1 MKGVSFFIEREV
13 GLTMSKTKIFI
24 DAGHNNN
31 GFNTGAVGNGL
42 KEQDITFEVSK
53 LLGDILKNDFE
64 IKLSRGAKETNL
76 GTNNATA
83 INARWKMAN
92 EWCADYF
99 ISIHCN
105 AFNGQATGA
114 ETLYFREDSKEF
126 ARIIQCLY
134 STDIGLRDR
143 GIKYRDNIAVLRN
156 TTMPSI
162 LIELAFIDNESD
174 AEVLRMNKSKI
185 AQILAN
191 AIFKFLGV
199 SPQATSQSPQEVTEQ
214 TKDTQESKETRYQ
227 TLEEVPDWGR
237 PTIEK
242 LIALEMLQGNESGL
256 NISEDMLR
264 IFVIHD
270 RAGMYGEIE
279 SQNYIEVPTRFT
291 ASEIEL
297 LEKIVH
303 AEARGEDEKGQI
315 LVANVILNRLESP
328 YYPDTVEEVIF
339 QPNQFEP
346 VKNGMIEI
354 AQPQEITKNAVKQA
368 ISGQNYSQGALFFRS
383 IKGLEGS
390 WHDMKLEKLFS
401 HGGHT
406 FFR

>member
-1 MKGVSFFIEREV
+1 
-13 GLTMSKTKIFI
+13 MSKTRIFL
-24 DAGHNNN
+24 DAGHNNS

-42 KEQDITFEVSK
+42 REQDITFEVSK

-64 IKLSRGAKETNL
+64 IKLSRPIKETNL

-83 INARWKMAN
+83 INSRWQMAN
-92 EWCADYF
+92 EWNADYF

-114 ETLYFREDSKEF
+114 ETLYFREDSKEL

-174 AEVLRMNKSKI
+174 AEVLRMNKAKI
-185 AQILAN
+185 VQILAN

-199 SPQATSQSPQEVTEQ
+199 SPQAESQSPQVELADQAKDIQEAKEV
-214 TKDTQESKETRYQ
+214 RYQ
-227 TLEEVPDWGR
+227 TLEELPDWGR

-242 LIALEMLQGNESGL
+242 LIALEMLQGNETGL
-256 NISEDMLR
+256 DISKDMLR
-264 IFVIHD
+264 VFVVHD

-279 SQNYIEVPTRFT
+279 SQGYIEAPTRFT
-291 ASEIEL
+291 VSEIEL

-346 VKNGMIEI
+346 TRNGMIEI
-354 AQPQEITKNAVKQA
+354 AQPQEITKNAVRQV
-368 ISGQNYSQGALFFRS
+368 ISGQDYSQGALFFRS
-383 IKGLEGS
+383 VEGLAGS
-390 WHDMKLEKLFS
+390 WRATRSYIKS
-401 HGGHT
+401 VGVA
-406 FFR
+406 

>member
-1 MKGVSFFIEREV
+1 
-13 GLTMSKTKIFI
+13 MSKVKIFL
-24 DAGHNNN
+24 DAGHNNS

-42 KEQDITFEVSK
+42 TEQDITFEVSK
-53 LLGDILKNDFE
+53 LLGNILKNDFE
-64 IKLSRGAKETNL
+64 IKLSRPTKETKL
-76 GTNNATA
+76 GINNATA
-83 INARWKMAN
+83 INARWQMAN
-92 EWCADYF
+92 EWNANYF

-105 AFNGQATGA
+105 AFNGQASGA

-174 AEVLRMNKSKI
+174 AEVLRMNKGKI
-185 AQILAN
+185 AQVLAN

-199 SPQATSQSPQEVTEQ
+199 SPQATSKSSQAEVTEQ
-214 TKDTQESKETRYQ
+214 TKDEQEAKKTRYQ
-227 TLEEVPDWGR
+227 TLEEIPDWGR

-242 LIALEMLQGNESGL
+242 LIALEMLQGNEVGL

-279 SQNYIEVPTRFT
+279 SQNYIEAPTRFT

-328 YYPDTVEEVIF
+328 DYPDTIEEVIF

-346 VKNGMIEI
+346 TKNGMLEI

-368 ISGQNYSQGALFFRS
+368 IAGQNFSQGALFFRS
-383 IKGLEGS
+383 VKGLAGS
-390 WHDMKLEKLFS
+390 WRATRSYIKS
-401 HGGHT
+401 VGVA
-406 FFR
+406 

>member
-1 MKGVSFFIEREV
+1 
-13 GLTMSKTKIFI
+13 MSKIKIFL
-24 DAGHNNN
+24 DAGHNNS

-42 KEQDITFEVSK
+42 REQDITFEVLK
-53 LLGDILKNDFE
+53 LLGDMLKNDFE
-64 IKLSRGAKETNL
+64 IKLSRPTKETNL
-76 GTNNATA
+76 GINNATA
-83 INARWKMAN
+83 INARWQMAN
-92 EWCADYF
+92 EWNADYF

-105 AFNGQATGA
+105 AFNGHASGA
-114 ETLYFREDSKEF
+114 ETLYFRKDSVEF
-126 ARIIQCLY
+126 ARVIQDNYIEEIRLV
-134 STDIGLRDR
+134 DRD
-143 GIKYRDNIAVLRN
+143 IKYRDNIAVLRN
-156 TTMPSI
+156 TNMPSI

-174 AEVLRMNKSKI
+174 AEVLRMNKVKI
-185 AQILAN
+185 AKVLAN

-199 SPQATSQSPQEVTEQ
+199 SPQVSSQSTQAAEVTEQ
-214 TKDTQESKETRYQ
+214 TKDIQEAREMRYQ

-242 LIALEMLQGNESGL
+242 LIALEMLQGNETGL

-270 RAGMYGEIE
+270 RAGMYGEME
-279 SQNYIEVPTRFT
+279 SQSYIEVPTRFT

-303 AEARGEDEKGQI
+303 AEAQGKDEKGQI

-346 VKNGMIEI
+346 TRNGMLEI
-354 AQPQEITKNAVKQA
+354 AQPQEITRNAVNKA
-368 ISGQNYSQGALFFRS
+368 LSGEDHSQGALFFRS
-383 IKGLEGS
+383 VEGLAGS
-390 WHDMKLEKLFS
+390 WHDTNAKLTKLFI
-401 HGGHT
+401 HGGHV
-406 FFR
+406 FFK